1 MILIVGLGNPG
12 KKYENTYHNM
22 GFMTMD
28 TYAEKK
34 GVTLNKNKGNA
45 FVFEGKIG
53 EHKVILAKPKT
64 FMNLSGKSIQSLST
78 IYKIDAKHIL
88 IIYDDI
94 DLELGA
100 VRYRA
105 SGSGGTHNGMKDI
118 VNIMGTNE
126 IPRVRIGVGMPEN
139 SNMNLADYV
148 LSHISKAKLLLLSEA
163 FEKTADLIDEF
174 IIKGG
179 EIENKSVN

>member
-12 KKYENTYHNM
+12 KKYWTTYHNM
-22 GFMTMD
+22 GFMAID

-34 GVTLNKNKGNA
+34 GITLNKNKGNA
-45 FVFEGKIG
+45 FVFEGIIN
-53 EHKVILAKPKT
+53 EQKVILAKPKT
-64 FMNLSGKSIQSLST
+64 FMNLSGKSVQSLSS
-78 IYKIDAKHIL
+78 IYKIDPKNIL

-94 DLELGA
+94 DIDLGA
-100 VRYRA
+100 VRYRI

-118 VNIMGTNE
+118 INTLGTNN

-139 SNMNLADYV
+139 NNMNLADYV
-148 LSHISKAKLLLLSEA
+148 LSNISKAKLLVLSEA
-163 FEKTADLIDEF
+163 FEKTAELIDEF